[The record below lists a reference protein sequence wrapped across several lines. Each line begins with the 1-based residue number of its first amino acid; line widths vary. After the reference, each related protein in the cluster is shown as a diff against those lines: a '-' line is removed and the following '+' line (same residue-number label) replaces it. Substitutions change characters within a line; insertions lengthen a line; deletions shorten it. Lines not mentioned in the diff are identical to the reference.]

1 MIAVEK
7 EFTVHH
13 CTVPVVTAQDTVS
26 CIGWSLSCWV
36 GQSGFLGALGD
47 MELDTSPGQR
57 DKASGG
63 IR

>member
-1 MIAVEK
+1 MSVKYRKAR
-7 EFTVHH
+7 
-13 CTVPVVTAQDTVS
+13 DTVS

-36 GQSGFLGALGD
+36 GRSGFLGALGD
-47 MELDTSPGQR
+47 MELDTSQGQR